1 MAGLLGVRTKY
12 GEQYRT
18 MYDMSREP
26 LSRDRVL
33 RAALAVADD
42 GGLHGLTIR
51 SLAQRLGV
59 EADVALP
66 LRRQQ
71 GRDPRRPGRPGL
83 RRDRAARADGGLA
96 RGDGQAVPVGAAG
109 SQEASLVDRAARVA
123 DDARVRPRFATTTRT
138 SARCVRVASR
148 SPQTGHAYAVLDAFV
163 YGFAV
168 QEASL
173 PFEGP
178 DGAAE
183 VAGPIMELME
193 AGRVPPHGGVR
204 RASTRCSRA
213 TTSATSSTSASTWS
227 STASPG
233 CSRADLPLTGS
244 ADRSSPGRRA

>member
-1 MAGLLGVRTKY
+1 
-12 GEQYRT
+12 

-51 SLAQRLGV
+51 SLAQRLGTKPMSLYHY
-59 EADVALP
+59 VANKDEILDGLVDLVFAEIELP
-66 LRRQQ
+66 EPTGDWREEMAKRCRSARQVLKQ
-71 GRDPRRPGRPGL
+71 
-83 RRDRAARADGGLA
+83 
-96 RGDGQAVPVGAAG
+96 
-109 SQEASLVDRAARVA
+109 ASLVDRAARVA
-123 DDARVRPRFATTTRT
+123 DDARVRPRLRHHDANLGALRAGGF
-138 SARCVRVASR
+138 SVAE
-148 SPQTGHAYAVLDAFV
+148 TAHAYAVLDAFV

-193 AGRVPPHGGVR
+193 AGEYPHMVEF
-204 RASTRCSRA
+204 AVQHA
-213 TTSATSSTSASTWS
+213 ML
-227 STASPG
+227 PG
-233 CSRADLPLTGS
+233 YDFGDEFEFGLDLVLDGI
-244 ADRSSPGRRA
+244 ARMLEG